1 MYSQS
6 RYIMTQKKELITEKE
21 KEKVLKDA
29 VDRSNQNQ
37 VQLQDILRDMQITID
52 APRLEDSIDGTRI
65 RATHP
70 TQISRKKGKGEQGE
84 DILRFHYINEIPV
97 DYSSVPISFRDRA
110 SVVTAIPKSD
120 ITKQNNEIG
129 KAVVTESYEKLD
141 EASPSLREIL
151 GLLKRIYFMPEDF
164 SNRVAVDRIH
174 ELRKMFSKDEIL
186 AFPSVSHDIKS
197 GLVPV

>member
-1 MYSQS
+1 
-6 RYIMTQKKELITEKE
+6 MTQKKELITEKE
-21 KEKVLKDA
+21 KDKVLKNA
-29 VDRSNQNQ
+29 FDRSNQNQ
-37 VQLQDILRDMQITID
+37 VQLLDILRDMQITID

-70 TQISRKKGKGEQGE
+70 KQISRKKGKGEQGE
-84 DILRFHYINEIPV
+84 DILRFHYIKEIFT
-97 DYSSVPISFRDRA
+97 DYSSVPISFRERG
-110 SVVTAIPKSD
+110 SVVTVRPRRD
-120 ITKQNNEIG
+120 TTTQNNEIDE
-129 KAVVTESYEKLD
+129 AVVIESYEILD
-141 EASPSLREIL
+141 ETSPSLREIL

>member
-1 MYSQS
+1 
-6 RYIMTQKKELITEKE
+6 MTQKKELITEKE
-21 KEKVLKDA
+21 KDKVLKNA
-29 VDRSNQNQ
+29 FDRSNQNQ

-84 DILRFHYINEIPV
+84 DILRFHHIKEIPV
-97 DYSSVPISFRDRA
+97 DYSSVPISFHDRA
-110 SVVTAIPKSD
+110 SVVTAKPKSD
-120 ITKQNNEIG
+120 TTTKQNNEIG
-129 KAVVTESYEKLD
+129 KAVVTESYEILD

-164 SNRVAVDRIH
+164 SNRLAVDRIH

-186 AFPSVSHDIKS
+186 AFPSVSPDNKS